1 MTKMTKF
8 EKNKI
13 VLGYVTGV
21 EKYGI
26 FVNLDEYYSGLIHI
40 SEISSGFVK
49 DIEKYANVGE
59 SIKVRILDV
68 DDKKKHVKLSVKN
81 MNYRFNNIAYIKET
95 PSVFSTL
102 KNNLQIWIEKK
113 LKEYNS

>member
-1 MTKMTKF
+1 MTKF

-13 VLGYVTGV
+13 VIGYVTGV

-40 SEISSGFVK
+40 SEISPRYVK
-49 DIEKYANVGE
+49 DIGKYANVGE

-68 DDKKKHVKLSVKN
+68 DYKKKQVKLSVKN
-81 MNYRFNNIAYIKET
+81 MNYRFNNVTYIKET
-95 PSVFSTL
+95 PSGFSTL
-102 KNNLQIWIEKK
+102 KKNLPIWIEEKI
-113 LKEYNS
+113 KEYNR